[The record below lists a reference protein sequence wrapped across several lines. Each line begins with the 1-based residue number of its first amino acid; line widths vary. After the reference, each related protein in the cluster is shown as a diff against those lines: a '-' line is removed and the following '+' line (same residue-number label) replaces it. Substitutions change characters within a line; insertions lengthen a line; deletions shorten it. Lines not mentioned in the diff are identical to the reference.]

1 MAFELGFLVGSLAL
15 LALVLY
21 FTRVRGP
28 SVPHAGNVDEL
39 GDAEG
44 GTRAAAGPETEVCE
58 ICERERV
65 CSTEGGLTVCAE
77 CNDDLL
83 A

>member
-15 LALVLY
+15 LALVVY
-21 FTRVRGP
+21 YTRIRGP
-28 SVPHAGNVDEL
+28 SVPHAGNVDEMGEAS
-39 GDAEG
+39 GDP
-44 GTRAAAGPETEVCE
+44 RREVCD

-65 CSTEGGLTVCAE
+65 CSTEGDLTICAE
-77 CNDDLL
+77 CSDDLM